1 MVGRRRGVASK
12 SSSHFSLQ
20 RWLTNRTSNS
30 SLRSSNAVKDSG
42 VVPPDDPV
50 WICSAKNDEAGQF
63 VVAKSDTEDRA
74 IAELCELI
82 GIDLADGQAWRSRAN
97 AIWEMPDKQMTLDRL
112 N

>member
-20 RWLTNRTSNS
+20 RWLTNRTSDS
-30 SLRSSNAVKDSG
+30 SFRSSNAVKDSG

-63 VVAKSDTEDRA
+63 FVAKSDTEDRA
-74 IAELCELI
+74 ITELCELI
-82 GIDLADGQAWRSRAN
+82 GIDLEDG
-97 AIWEMPDKQMTLDRL
+97 
-112 N
+112 